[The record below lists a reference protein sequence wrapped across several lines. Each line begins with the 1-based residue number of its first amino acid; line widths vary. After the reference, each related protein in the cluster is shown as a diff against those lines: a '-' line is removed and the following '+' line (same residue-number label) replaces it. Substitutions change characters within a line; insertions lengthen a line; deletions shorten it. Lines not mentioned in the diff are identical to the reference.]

1 MDFHGEDIN
10 KQLTRQTLE
19 TKKMYLSGLSNVL
32 MCSRACSNSTMLWRI
47 KVLRYRHG
55 IQLRDMQTLFVVPQP
70 TVECFKQSFKFAG
83 GKVWNRPYA
92 LTSFN
97 RHLRGKTV
105 TKQSKRTDLCA
116 RRTGLA
122 NEQPPFDL

>member
-1 MDFHGEDIN
+1 MLGRGVNTAIATCIATSHSA
-10 KQLTRQTLE
+10 KQF
-19 TKKMYLSGLSNVL
+19 
-32 MCSRACSNSTMLWRI
+32 
-47 KVLRYRHG
+47 
-55 IQLRDMQTLFVVPQP
+55 D
-70 TVECFKQSFKFAG
+70 
-83 GKVWNRPYA
+83 RPYA